1 MAATIEELESKLQSL
16 ENRKQLSEWY
26 NGKFLGMIQMLE
38 SQKILTEDAADKLR
52 GVMSDFR
59 AFGNQMYYDLKQIY
73 DENLTYRKDQ
83 EEDKKIQR
91 RGQMQKII
99 ISMPGCSKC
108 AMLKD
113 QCKDTKSVEVPQD
126 TLLAFARAVGIQS
139 MPFVIVTGDP
149 QELEKEI
156 KG

>member
-1 MAATIEELESKLQSL
+1 MATTIEELESKLQSL

-73 DENLTYRKDQ
+73 DENIAFKKSKQ
-83 EEDKKIQR
+83 EDEKYKGDKK
-91 RGQMQKII
+91 
-99 ISMPGCSKC
+99 
-108 AMLKD
+108 
-113 QCKDTKSVEVPQD
+113 CKK
-126 TLLAFARAVGIQS
+126 
-139 MPFVIVTGDP
+139 
-149 QELEKEI
+149 
-156 KG
+156 